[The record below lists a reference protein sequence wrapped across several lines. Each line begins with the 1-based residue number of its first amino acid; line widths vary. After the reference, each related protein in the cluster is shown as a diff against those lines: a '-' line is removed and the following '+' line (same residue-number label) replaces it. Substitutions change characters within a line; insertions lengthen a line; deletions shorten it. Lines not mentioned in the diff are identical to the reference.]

1 MTSPGGSS
9 SLDARRRWRTQ
20 EMAGTCVE
28 PEIPQGPTV
37 SIESWYLSPSISD
50 RKAQLLF
57 HADITATHPERGCVR
72 AVAPVNAPGAVGSLG
87 RRGAGAGYSKGGT
100 KNKDWRQQLRRHEA
114 DAARPT
120 PRGRRREAQSTV
132 ATGPGCESG
141 DKRIQFGKLT
151 LSSHSHK

>member
-1 MTSPGGSS
+1 
-9 SLDARRRWRTQ
+9 
-20 EMAGTCVE
+20 MAGTCVE

-120 PRGRRREAQSTV
+120 PRGPVHGSHRPGLREWRQADSVWQTDAIEPQS
-132 ATGPGCESG
+132 
-141 DKRIQFGKLT
+141 
-151 LSSHSHK
+151 